1 MMRAIEVLHLVRRRM
16 VHIKLLTPT
25 IWGYDHVGHHRP
37 DPINAYVAD
46 LKFEQVYKDIVIY
59 SCQISVRLLHS
70 INMTLIF
77 WESINMT
84 LELDLLVLVRH
95 GIINY
100 DKLNNSKT
108 WFRYIFF
115 FKFLMLVSSD
125 QVKMRVICPLL
136 KQLYIYIIYIG
147 ILKN

>member
-1 MMRAIEVLHLVRRRM
+1 MIFCCPKQAL
-16 VHIKLLTPT
+16 
-25 IWGYDHVGHHRP
+25 
-37 DPINAYVAD
+37 
-46 LKFEQVYKDIVIY
+46 
-59 SCQISVRLLHS
+59 
-70 INMTLIF
+70 NMI
-77 WESINMT
+77 

-115 FKFLMLVSSD
+115 LKFLMLVSSD